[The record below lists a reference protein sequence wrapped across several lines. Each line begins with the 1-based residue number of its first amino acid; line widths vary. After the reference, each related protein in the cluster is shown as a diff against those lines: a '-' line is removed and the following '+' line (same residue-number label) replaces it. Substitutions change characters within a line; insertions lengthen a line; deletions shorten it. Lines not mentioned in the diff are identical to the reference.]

1 MTVSDSADNQPS
13 SETSHLPQP
22 PAHKGTISK
31 SGIVLGPDG
40 KPCRTCNSAR
50 DMTNL
55 SRMLTSGKGKA
66 SPLAAAIGPPPV
78 DRSDCPP
85 DVEQLGRST
94 WTFLHSITATY
105 PEEPSQSQ
113 KSDMQTFLSILGR
126 VYPCWVCADDFTAWM
141 KQPDNSP
148 KLDTQEDFGRWMCKA
163 HNEVNRK
170 LGKQEFDCNLWKQR
184 WKDGWKDGR
193 CD

>member
-1 MTVSDSADNQPS
+1 MTAAEPEDAGPS
-13 SETSHLPQP
+13 QETPHPPQP

-55 SRMLTSGKGKA
+55 SRMLTSGKAK
-66 SPLAAAIGPPPV
+66 SPLAAALSPPTP
-78 DRSDCPP
+78 DRSECPP

-94 WTFLHSITATY
+94 WSLLHSITATY
-105 PEEPSQSQ
+105 PETPTQSQ

-148 KLDTQEDFGRWMCKA
+148 KLDTREDFGRWMCKA